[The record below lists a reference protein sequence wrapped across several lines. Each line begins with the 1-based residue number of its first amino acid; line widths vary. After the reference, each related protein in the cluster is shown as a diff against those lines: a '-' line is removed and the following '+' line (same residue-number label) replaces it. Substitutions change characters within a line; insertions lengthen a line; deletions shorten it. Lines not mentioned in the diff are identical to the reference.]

1 MATNVGISA
10 LRSGL
15 SRSLGGAGKTR
26 QRPVRRRGR
35 GFFGNVW
42 NGIKKAANWVKDKK
56 LISRGLNLIPHPGAK
71 AAGAI
76 AGSLGLGRRKR
87 RVVRRKRR
95 QGGSIVGA
103 LKKAHAYVRSKR
115 LISSALK
122 HFKYT
127 KAGNV
132 AHALGY
138 GKMRRKRRVVR
149 RRRQGGSIA
158 SFVKKAHSYIKSKRL
173 VSSAL
178 RHFAPK
184 SNLHK
189 AAHALGYGR
198 IPRRR
203 IRRRRC

>member
-15 SRSLGGAGKTR
+15 SRSLGGAGKMR

-76 AGSLGLGRRKR
+76 AGSLGLGRRRKR

-103 LKKAHAYVRSKR
+103 LKKAHDFVKSKK
-115 LISSALK
+115 LISSALR
-122 HFKYT
+122 HFKYN
-127 KAGNV
+127 KAANV
-132 AHALGY
+132 ARSFGY
-138 GKMRRKRRVVR
+138 GKRRCRVVR
-149 RRRQGGSIA
+149 RRRQGGSIT

-173 VSSAL
+173 ISSAL